1 MDKEQEKFKKV
12 MQMSKIEMPF
22 DDFEQRIMNGI
33 AALEKEKEKALSNK
47 KYAITFFLLGTVC
60 GMMFNNYLMAK
71 IQVADIAPDLKNY
84 SAIGGQLSFAVLICF
99 FCLQLWRLINMQKK
113 RHYQV

>member
-1 MDKEQEKFKKV
+1 MDKEQERFKKI
-12 MQMSKIEMPF
+12 MQMRKIEIQF
-22 DDFEQRIMNGI
+22 DDIEQRNMNRSHS
-33 AALEKEKEKALSNK
+33 LEKDKDKALSNK

-99 FCLQLWRLINMQKK
+99 FCLQLWRLINMQQK
-113 RHYQV
+113 RHYQA

>member
-1 MDKEQEKFKKV
+1 MDKQQEKFRKV

-22 DDFEQRIMNGI
+22 DDFEQRIMDSI
-33 AALEKEKEKALSNK
+33 VALEKDKEKALSNK

-60 GMMFNNYLMAK
+60 GILLNNYLMAK
-71 IQVADIAPDLKNY
+71 IEVADITTDLKNY
-84 SAIGGQLSFAVLICF
+84 SAIACQISFALLICF
-99 FCLQLWRLINMQKK
+99 FCLQLWRLINMQQK